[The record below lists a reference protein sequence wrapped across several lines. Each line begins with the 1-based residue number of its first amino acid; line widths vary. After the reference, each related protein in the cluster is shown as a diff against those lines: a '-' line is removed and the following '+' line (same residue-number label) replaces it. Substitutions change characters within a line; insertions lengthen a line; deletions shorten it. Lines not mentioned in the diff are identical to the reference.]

1 MFLPLL
7 YPALIDSE
15 LGPTPCYQHPFSFHS
30 RVAISWSSSFPCRPD
45 EATLHDKLALVSFLT
60 RKPGGSD
67 GLFVENYEQEDEIAD
82 ACGSKYKIEK
92 MHARIWTK

>member
-1 MFLPLL
+1 
-7 YPALIDSE
+7 
-15 LGPTPCYQHPFSFHS
+15 
-30 RVAISWSSSFPCRPD
+30 
-45 EATLHDKLALVSFLT
+45 LT